1 MTRLTNELRNH
12 IRGKIMKGLPVIDY
26 KAQIRDFV
34 QETIISFAPPEVQEL
49 YKTDLGKE
57 YIGCRD
63 VEIVTSYGGNRYL
76 YLNTIYGLRRSIK
89 IRMDERAFELLKE
102 GSLEH
107 ALHAGLNKNKLC
119 LKLAEQEDLRKNV
132 SDRLTANL
140 AAASSIKRL
149 YTVLEPELH
158 GYIPVDAPVAN
169 LPATVAPVV
178 DDLRKLG
185 ANLPTV
191 AKAETKEVQSNLEG

>member
-1 MTRLTNELRNH
+1 MTRLTNELRSH

-57 YIGCRD
+57 YIGFRD

-89 IRMDERAFELLKE
+89 IRMDERAVELLKE

-107 ALHAGLNKNKLC
+107 ALHTGLNKNKLC

-132 SDRLTANL
+132 IDRLTANL

-185 ANLPTV
+185 ANLPAV